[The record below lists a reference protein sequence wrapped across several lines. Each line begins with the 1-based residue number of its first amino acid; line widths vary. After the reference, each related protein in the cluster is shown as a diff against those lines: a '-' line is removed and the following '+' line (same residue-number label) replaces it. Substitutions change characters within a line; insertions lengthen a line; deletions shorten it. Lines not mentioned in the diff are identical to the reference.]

1 MTEQNAQLAH
11 VAFQRPD
18 GSTGVMDIHDEHAI
32 PNEPD
37 VIDSENLVSGAVI
50 NGKVAP
56 DAITEVELADGA
68 VTKDKLSPEM
78 QEDWDSLCHGKIE
91 GVSLTADFGGWRDVV
106 FPRTYLTPP
115 TVIVAIEHSGGLNR
129 NAFPVV
135 RMGTVTTK
143 GFRCI
148 VHSNGYAV
156 DVTIHWIA
164 IG

>member
-78 QEDWDSLCHGKIE
+78 QEDWDSLYQKVGFCQIGNMWYNEAYKTITLIVNRGNDE
-91 GVSLTADFGGWRDVV
+91 IRLDFAGQY
-106 FPRTYLTPP
+106 TELPP
-115 TVIVAIEHSGGLNR
+115 S
-129 NAFPVV
+129 
-135 RMGTVTTK
+135 
-143 GFRCI
+143 
-148 VHSNGYAV
+148 
-156 DVTIHWIA
+156 
-164 IG
+164 